1 MTDPASTYPAAAA
14 SPGSS
19 IPAKTA
25 TPGTEVPR
33 LRLVDISKHFDTLK
47 ANDHI
52 SLDVMPGEVM
62 CLLGEN
68 GAGKT
73 TLMNVAYG
81 LYRADSGSIEI
92 DGKPV
97 TIRSPHEAISHGV
110 GMVHQHFM
118 LVPPLTVTENVILG
132 TRPLFS
138 RKSVLS
144 DMRAIAKE
152 VDEVAVRYGLKVEP
166 LARVSTLSVGEQQR
180 VEIVKALYR
189 GVNLLILDEPTAVL
203 TPQETTDL
211 FRTLRTLTAA
221 GLSIIFITHK
231 LNEVMAAADRVT
243 VLRDGRVVGRR
254 LIRDTTPH
262 DLAEL
267 MVGRE
272 VKMTFDKPP
281 VAHGE
286 DLLVVEGLTVQNE
299 DGRKTLDNLSL
310 HVMKGE
316 ILGIAGVDGNGQSEL
331 ALAIAGLAKLTS
343 GRVHIAGADMTGK
356 SPQAIIDAGLRHIPE
371 DRHTEGLVLDFS
383 VAENLVLK
391 RFGRPPFTRRGVLRP
406 RAILDYAG
414 RAVKL
419 FDVRTRSVSSKT
431 AELSGGNQQKVV
443 LAREID
449 QDPIVLI
456 AAQPTRGLDVG
467 ATEYIHN
474 TLLAQRNRGVAILLI
489 STELEEVLALS
500 DRIDVIYE
508 GKIVG
513 EVSSDRANTQKIGL
527 MMAGV
532 HDPAEAS
539 HLAEASHP
547 AGDSA

>member
-1 MTDPASTYPAAAA
+1 MTEHAVSHPSGVESSGSAMPVKAEI
-14 SPGSS
+14 PGV
-19 IPAKTA
+19 
-25 TPGTEVPR
+25 GVPR

-73 TLMNVAYG
+73 TLMNIAYG

-92 DGKPV
+92 DGTPV
-97 TIRSPHEAISHGV
+97 TIRSPHEAIRNGV

-138 RKSVLS
+138 RNSVLS
-144 DMRAIAKE
+144 DMGTIAKGVE
-152 VDEVAVRYGLKVEP
+152 DVASRYGLKIQP
-166 LARVSTLSVGEQQR
+166 QARVSALSVGEQQR

-211 FRTLRTLTAA
+211 FRTLRTLTDA

-243 VLRDGRVVGRR
+243 VLRDGRVVGQR
-254 LIRDTTPH
+254 LISETTTH

-281 VAHGE
+281 LVQ
-286 DLLVVEGLTVQNE
+286 DKDMLVVEGLTVQGD

-316 ILGIAGVDGNGQSEL
+316 IVGIAGVDGNGQSEL
-331 ALAIAGLAKLTS
+331 ALAIAGLIKLTS
-343 GRVHIAGADMTGK
+343 GRIHIAGADMTGK
-356 SPQAIIDAGLRHIPE
+356 SPQAIIQAGLRHIPE
-371 DRHTEGLVLDFS
+371 DRHTEGLVLNFS

-391 RFGRPPFTRRGVLRP
+391 RFSKPPFTRRGVLRP
-406 RAILDYAG
+406 RAILDYAE
-414 RAVKL
+414 RVVKT
-419 FDVRTRSVSSKT
+419 FDVRTRSVTSKT

-443 LAREID
+443 LGREID
-449 QDPIVLI
+449 QDPVVLI

-489 STELEEVLALS
+489 STELEEILALS

-508 GKIVG
+508 GRIVG

-532 HDPAEAS
+532 HDVAEAPR
-539 HLAEASHP
+539 P
-547 AGDSA
+547 AREGP